1 MSNKEGSV
9 APKERV
15 NIKYTPA
22 TGDQQ
27 TELELPLKLLVTGD
41 FTGKEQEDSVEER
54 DTIRVDKHSFNSVM
68 EKSDLSVDIAVE
80 NKLDEEQESDL
91 AVSLSFNSMADF
103 NPDNIAKQVPELDK
117 LLQLREALLALKGPM
132 GNIPAFRNKLQAL
145 ISDES
150 TREQLEK
157 ELELVLTKDNDEN

>member
-1 MSNKEGSV
+1 MSSKKGSV

-41 FTGKEQEDSVEER
+41 FIGKEQEDSVEER

-80 NKLDEEQESDL
+80 NKLDEEQKSDL

-150 TREQLEK
+150 AREQLEK
-157 ELELVLTKDNDEN
+157 ELELVLTKDNDED